1 MSTSF
6 RFPAKIR
13 FRFPAKIPSPRVSQ
27 SVATYPLF
35 FVRRRPARTRPA
47 ARNNRPTDAPPSI
60 IVLYHSIDQIM
71 TVPPRHLFSRIILL
85 GIAILCPSQCRISGG
100 GGGGSGSVGV
110 ASALLVSAFSP
121 SPPSHHH
128 HGYASRRQPHQRH
141 YAGCYHSSYPIQ
153 QLPIFHNHHSTSLIR
168 RNHIISSSSSTTTT
182 TTTTTTRLH
191 SFFGLG
197 PAEIAIV
204 ALASLVVIGPSK
216 LLNFSKEAGN
226 IAGKTAAA
234 GFGEEWSEELKSIPE
249 EFRKGVELGE
259 IEARS
264 RKAKV
269 MENADM
275 DDSRDDGVND
285 S

>member
-1 MSTSF
+1 
-6 RFPAKIR
+6 
-13 FRFPAKIPSPRVSQ
+13 
-27 SVATYPLF
+27 
-35 FVRRRPARTRPA
+35 
-47 ARNNRPTDAPPSI
+47 
-60 IVLYHSIDQIM
+60 M

-85 GIAILCPSQCRISGG
+85 GIAILCPSQCRISISGG
-100 GGGGSGSVGV
+100 GGGCGSGSVE
-110 ASALLVSAFSP
+110 SALSVSAFSP

-141 YAGCYHSSYPIQ
+141 YAGCYYHSSYPIH
-153 QLPIFHNHHSTSLIR
+153 QLPVFHNHHSTSLIR
-168 RNHIISSSSSTTTT
+168 RNHIISSSSTTTKT
-182 TTTTTTRLH
+182 TSTCLH

-216 LLNFSKEAGN
+216 LLDFSKEAGN

-234 GFGEEWSEELKSIPE
+234 GMGVGEEWSEELKSIPE

-275 DDSRDDGVND
+275 DDSRDDDGV
-285 S
+285 